1 MKKVLGTVT
10 NLSGDEIPS
19 AVLFQEEGLLYLWEI
34 NCLSALQYGLG
45 NCYCENHL
53 PSDDY
58 PISTEEVVRRFGK
71 EALNGFDPPGREQL
85 VFDAFGVKIEELE
98 AYLRVSYRLGVNP
111 LPPIRDT
118 GTLVALANDVVT
130 LIFPNAEP
138 VEISVKGA

>member
-1 MKKVLGTVT
+1 MEKTLRTIKDRNGHTIR
-10 NLSGDEIPS
+10 E
-19 AVLFQEEGLLYLWEI
+19 AVLMQEDGMLFLWEI
-34 NCLSALQYGLG
+34 ACYSSRLFNLG
-45 NCYCENHL
+45 NCWCVSHPRATEV
-53 PSDDY
+53 
-58 PISTEEVVRRFGK
+58 PIRTSEVIRRFGK
-71 EALNGFDPPGREQL
+71 EVLDGFDPPGREQL

-118 GTLVALANDVVT
+118 GTLVGLANDVVT

>member
-1 MKKVLGTVT
+1 M
-10 NLSGDEIPS
+10 
-19 AVLFQEEGLLYLWEI
+19 
-34 NCLSALQYGLG
+34 
-45 NCYCENHL
+45 
-53 PSDDY
+53 
-58 PISTEEVVRRFGK
+58 
-71 EALNGFDPPGREQL
+71 LNS
-85 VFDAFGVKIEELE
+85 VGVKIEELE